1 MDRPAIDF
9 EIHERLVAWARWVRG
24 KYLPAC
30 LHVKCGS
37 IESKHVTPAGD
48 VWLSAEEA
56 LKASIK
62 AQEPISR
69 GDEWETERVVSSLPD
84 KPRMCLRLHYVAFK
98 RLSQVQ
104 KRRILA
110 CTEDEY
116 WMLLHWGSIMLKN
129 RLTLNNMYLESGRQ
143 ATIGPL
149 S

>member
-1 MDRPAIDF
+1 LDRPQIDF
-9 EIHERLVAWARWVRG
+9 ETHERLVAWARWARG

-69 GDEWETERVVSSLPD
+69 GDEWQTD
-84 KPRMCLRLHYVAFK
+84 KPRTCLRLHYVAFK

-104 KRRILA
+104 KRRILG

-116 WMLLHWGSIMLKN
+116 WMLLHRGSIMLKN
-129 RLTLNNMYLESGRQ
+129 RLTLNNMHLESGRQ

>member
-1 MDRPAIDF
+1 
-9 EIHERLVAWARWVRG
+9 VRG

-30 LHVKCGS
+30 LKVACGS
-37 IESKHVTPAGD
+37 IESKYLPPAGD
-48 VWLSAEEA
+48 VWLTAEEA
-56 LKASIK
+56 LVASIK

-69 GDEWETERVVSSLPD
+69 GDEWETERVVSKLPE
-84 KPRMCLRLHYVAFK
+84 KPRTCLRLHYVVFK
-98 RLSQVQ
+98 QLSMVQ

-116 WMLLHWGSIMLKN
+116 WMLLHRGSIMLKN
-129 RLTLNNMYLESGRQ
+129 RLTLMNCHLKSGRQ

>member
-1 MDRPAIDF
+1 MDRPQIDF
-9 EIHERLVAWARWVRG
+9 ETHERLVAWARWARG

-62 AQEPISR
+62 AQEPIFR
-69 GDEWETERVVSSLPD
+69 GDEWQTERTVSSLPE
-84 KPRMCLRLHYVAFK
+84 KPRTCLRLHYVAFK

-104 KRRILA
+104 KRRILG

-116 WMLLHWGSIMLKN
+116 WMILQRASIMLKN
-129 RLTLNNMYLESGRQ
+129 RLTLMNSDLESGRN

-149 S
+149 